1 MAFEVEPNVDVTGG
15 IAGSESFDLMSM
27 QVVIDKVLAYTQKQ
41 GIVSKKELLILIK
54 QQGVLSSDQIKDED
68 IEQIF

>member
-27 QVVIDKVLAYTQKQ
+27 QVVIDKVLAYTQRQ

-54 QQGVLSSDQIKDED
+54 Q
-68 IEQIF
+68 